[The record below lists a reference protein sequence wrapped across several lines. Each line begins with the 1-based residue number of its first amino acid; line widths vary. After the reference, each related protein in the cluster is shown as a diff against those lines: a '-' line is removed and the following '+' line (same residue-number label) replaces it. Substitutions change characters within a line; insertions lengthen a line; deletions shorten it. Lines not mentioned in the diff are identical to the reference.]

1 MSADLLPQSC
11 HWDAM
16 EFEFAAAPAW
26 ATRGSGRL
34 PVAEGA

>member
-11 HWDAM
+11 HWKTM
-16 EFEFAAAPAW
+16 EFELVAAGAC
-26 ATRGSGRL
+26 ATRGHGRL